1 MLTKKET
8 IEQVMALLVA
18 MLAGVATVY
27 AVTVFM
33 VEVMG

>member
-8 IEQVMALLVA
+8 IEQVLALLGA
-18 MLAGVATVY
+18 MLLGVLTVY